1 MALRPDRRRLGVD
14 DRRKQQSLGA
24 SGWPIPRGGASPVR
38 QPGNHRLLCT
48 STARGPITR
57 PSLPA
62 ILLCQVES
70 IGRDAPLT
78 VAEKGRRADR
88 RERAI
93 GPQGGVPSHICS
105 NNDPLSS
112 WPSPP
117 GPAAPCA
124 ASSSAGRAPG
134 RRGARRRSGQSDVLN
149 TNASTVLHPS
159 AIAPCPAGWRPRV
172 RGRCWRARCLP
183 PAPL

>member
-14 DRRKQQSLGA
+14 DRRKQQSPGA
-24 SGWPIPRGGASPVR
+24 SGRPIPRAKPR
-38 QPGNHRLLCT
+38 PFGNQETIGCCAPRPPEGRSRALLSRPFC
-48 STARGPITR
+48 SARSSQSAAT
-57 PSLPA
+57 
-62 ILLCQVES
+62 
-70 IGRDAPLT
+70 PLT

-88 RERAI
+88 RERVI

-117 GPAAPCA
+117 GPTALCA
-124 ASSSAGRAPG
+124 ASSSAGRALG
-134 RRGARRRSGQSDVLN
+134 RRGARRRSDQSDMLN